1 MGVGDMEQ
9 VKKVTVPVVDGR
21 MIENGTGTNKD
32 ECFANLTF
40 IELSD
45 DEWKRLEFWTA
56 TLTLDE
62 DD

>member
-1 MGVGDMEQ
+1 MEQ

-21 MIENGTGTNKD
+21 MIENATGTNEN
-32 ECFANLTF
+32 ECFANLAF